1 MVAKRI
7 FLPLAALV
15 LPLQAEPLPAGS
27 YVDFLVVP
35 AGPVRLAEFE
45 VDATTAQAA
54 PQAERGA
61 PRRKPSDE
69 GPGGNGSGVKV
80 KEVDPSEM
88 PPTAVLIRK
97 SGGGFYQ
104 IPCSLNAVGVPVRTP
119 VSDTGIEF
127 MSGSAASGDSPAS
140 LGKHTL
146 PAGAKCV
153 LVLLTK
159 PIGEKQWTK
168 PAVTMIPIPGPATA
182 AVLVA
187 NASSAASCGAVL
199 GQEKKVLLPA
209 LKHCTWKPS
218 GPSRVAIAMAAP
230 DGGFQTPIFDE
241 YLKVETDATTLII
254 PYEVTPQESFRCG
267 KYSRGIVR
275 NGDSRPAQVI
285 GENAP

>member
-15 LPLQAEPLPAGS
+15 LQLQAEPLPAGS
-27 YVDFLVVP
+27 HVDFLVVP
-35 AGPVRLAEFE
+35 IGPVRLAEFE
-45 VDATTAQAA
+45 VDTPPTQAA
-54 PQAERGA
+54 PQEYRGA
-61 PRRKPSDE
+61 PRRKPSNE

-80 KEVDPSEM
+80 KEVDPSET

-97 SGGGFYQ
+97 GGGGFYQ

-119 VSDTGIEF
+119 VSDTEIEF
-127 MSGSAASGDSPAS
+127 MSGSTALGGAPTS

-159 PIGEKQWTK
+159 PLEEKQWTK

-182 AVLVA
+182 TVLVA

-199 GQEKKVLLPA
+199 GQEKKILLPA

-218 GPSRVAIAMAAP
+218 GPSRITIAMAAP
-230 DGGFQTPIFDE
+230 DAGFQAPIFDE
-241 YLKVETDATTLII
+241 YLKLETDAITVIL
-254 PYEVTPQESFRCG
+254 PYEVTPQESFRRG
-267 KYSRGIVR
+267 KYSRGVVR
-275 NGDSRPAQVI
+275 IGDSRPAQAI